1 VALWPERG
9 NEDLGQERQ
18 GALLGPPRDL
28 GDAGGVGAHDGEA
41 ELGSRGPDGSALPA

>member
-1 VALWPERG
+1 MRTSAKNARE
-9 NEDLGQERQ
+9 
-18 GALLGPPRDL
+18 LLGPPRDL